1 MKEKKKKKYQ
11 IKLTLMRYAIIVTL
25 IIQKAKVIYVYRNM
39 KNENIYFVLYDP
51 ILMLKISVMNLFCK

>member
-1 MKEKKKKKYQ
+1 MKKKKRN
-11 IKLTLMRYAIIVTL
+11 IKQNKLILMRYAIIVTL
-25 IIQKAKVIYVYRNM
+25 IVQKAKVIYVYRNM

>member
-1 MKEKKKKKYQ
+1 MKEKKKKHQ